1 MRITVLQTA
10 GVIMALSA
18 CFTAAPATAQ
28 GVIMRPDLSIGLAR
42 AIADAAFAACQK
54 LGPHSLAVL
63 DRAGQTMV
71 LLRDERTPLYGSE
84 GAERKA
90 YTALAVRRPSLEW
103 ARRLKERPELEGQ
116 RDFPRL
122 IPLGGGVPIKV
133 GNDVIGAVGA
143 AGGPTQ
149 EQDEACAKAGIDA
162 VADRLK

>member
-1 MRITVLQTA
+1 MRAAMLRAGSALVL
-10 GVIMALSA
+10 
-18 CFTAAPATAQ
+18 AASVASTPAAAQ

-63 DRAGQTMV
+63 DRAGQTLV

-84 GAERKA
+84 AAERKA

-103 ARRLKERPELEGQ
+103 AKRLKERPELEGQ
-116 RDFPRL
+116 REFPRL
-122 IPLGGGVPIKV
+122 IPLGGGLPIRV
-133 GNDVIGAVGA
+133 GNDVIGSVAA

-149 EQDEACAKAGIDA
+149 EDDEACVKVGIDA